1 MTTTAADVRNRYML
15 RRERGAQQVL
25 ITPEGVPLPFTLAL
39 GGDRLGAF
47 VLDWIL
53 SKLAIVALALLAMMV
68 NTDQGD
74 AGWLFAIVV
83 IAAFFVEQFYFIWFE
98 IRRRGMT
105 PGKQRAGIRVVSRHA
120 GPITPEA
127 IVARN
132 LTRVLEVQ
140 IPLTV
145 LVTPEAL
152 WPDSPGWIQLVSML
166 WILVFAG
173 MPLFNKKRL
182 RVGDMIAGT
191 MVVLT
196 PRTLLLE
203 DLGGKTQK
211 RTEKEGRKFEFTPHQ
226 LTVYGVYELQVLED
240 LLRQT
245 RVASTREAMVA
256 VTRKICRKIKY
267 EQSVPRRD
275 VERFLTEFYAAMRA
289 HQEHRLLFGK
299 RKRDK
304 HSSEEAL

>member
-1 MTTTAADVRNRYML
+1 MSTRSPNLL
-15 RRERGAQQVL
+15 RPERGREEVL
-25 ITPEGVPLPFTLAL
+25 TTPEGVPLPFTIALA
-39 GGDRLGAF
+39 GDRLGAF

-53 SKLAIVALALLAMMV
+53 SKLIIVALLILASLV
-68 NTDQGD
+68 DRGEQD
-74 AGWLFAIVV
+74 AGWILTVV
-83 IAAFFVEQFYFIWFE
+83 IIVSFLVEQFYFIWFE
-98 IRRRGMT
+98 VRRRGMT

-140 IPLTV
+140 VPLTV
-145 LVTPEAL
+145 LLFPEAM
-152 WPDSPGWIQLVSML
+152 WPDAPGWVQLVAMT

-173 MPLFNKKRL
+173 MPLWNRQRL
-182 RVGDMIAGT
+182 RIGDMVAGT

-196 PRTLLLE
+196 PKTLLLE

-211 RTEKEGRKFEFTPHQ
+211 RTEKEGRRFVFTPEQ
-226 LTVYGVYELQVLED
+226 LAVYGIYELQVLED
-240 LLRQT
+240 LLRQSRVGAT
-245 RVASTREAMVA
+245 RDAMVA
-256 VTRKICRKIKY
+256 VTRKICRKIGY
-267 EQSVPRRD
+267 DQSVKRAD

-289 HQEHRLLFGK
+289 HQEHRLLFGR

-304 HSSEEAL
+304 HSTEESM